1 MRGQLYDRESRSAT
15 RLTGQNVRGLTPL
28 KLEKAIQFM
37 MDHRILITCL
47 METWHSTPHG
57 CEVQEVGQH
66 LVVHHGEKEKTC
78 RRGRNGVAIILSPEA
93 RAAWEARGSKISYNG
108 NGRLLMMLLAVEG
121 GLDLQHYLA
130 SRTLLW
136 AGHVAR
142 MPKSRLPKRFLLS
155 WVRTPR
161 VFGGQEMTYGRSL
174 ERHLQQ
180 FDLPTKF
187 TEWATLA
194 QDRGAWHKLVTKPPF
209 AIGKPFVRRPRG
221 DTRVTPE
228 DTRRIMAQRAAEI
241 AERRAAF
248 HSSNDQQQP

>member
-108 NGRLLMMLLAVEG
+108 NGRLLTMLLAVEG
-121 GLDLQHYLA
+121 GLTLPADPSSATSSSSTSQRSSPSGPPSRRTEEPGTSSSRNPHSLSA
-130 SRTLLW
+130 SR
-136 AGHVAR
+136 
-142 MPKSRLPKRFLLS
+142 S
-155 WVRTPR
+155 
-161 VFGGQEMTYGRSL
+161 
-174 ERHLQQ
+174 
-180 FDLPTKF
+180 
-187 TEWATLA
+187 
-194 QDRGAWHKLVTKPPF
+194 
-209 AIGKPFVRRPRG
+209 
-221 DTRVTPE
+221 
-228 DTRRIMAQRAAEI
+228 
-241 AERRAAF
+241 
-248 HSSNDQQQP
+248 